1 MSRVN
6 LPDHIHSTERAWKSR
21 KRKEWDAV
29 VAALKVFHLGC
40 AFTPVYDQFD
50 GAVEAAEDI
59 RKRLS
64 VKEWGR

>member
-21 KRKEWDAV
+21 KRKEWAAV
-29 VAALKVFHLGC
+29 VAALKVFRLGC

-50 GAVEAAEDI
+50 GAVEAVEGI

>member
-21 KRKEWDAV
+21 KRREWAAV